1 MNVEE
6 QIIATLRVLPPE
18 RQIEVL
24 DFAEFLNQRIM
35 SAAKMPRPFG
45 LCAGQLQVPD
55 DFDAPLSDDELDL
68 FES

>member
-6 QIIATLRVLPPE
+6 QVVATLRVLPPE

-24 DFAEFLNQRIM
+24 DFAEFLNQRITL
-35 SAAKMPRPFG
+35 AANTPRPFG
-45 LCAGQLQVPD
+45 LCAGQFQVPD
-55 DFDAPLSDDELDL
+55 DFDAPLPDDELDL